1 MSTPK
6 IKIENLP
13 QTLPLFPL
21 DGVLLLPGG
30 ELPLNIFEE
39 RYISMINDALRSD
52 RLIGIV
58 QSCDTKSI
66 QTGCV
71 GKISSFT
78 EKEDGRYHIN
88 LNGLCRFK
96 IKSEIKGVHAYRR
109 FSVEW
114 DTYLNDLHEN
124 ETHIDNKQTFFPLLQ
139 KYFQKNGMTC
149 NWKAVEQTPDKKL
162 VTVLSMI
169 CPFTSEEKQAL
180 LEALTPCDRAKTL
193 YTLLEMEAVLD
204 CGAKNDHSNKH

>member
-39 RYISMINDALRSD
+39 RYITMINDALRSD

-58 QSCDTKSI
+58 QSCDALSI

-78 EKEDGRYHIN
+78 EKEDGRYQIN

-96 IKSEIKGVHAYRR
+96 IQNEIKGVHAYRR

-114 DTYLNDLHEN
+114 DTYLNDLHDN
-124 ETHIDNKQTFFPLLQ
+124 ESHIDNKQTFLPHLQ
-139 KYFQKNGMTC
+139 SHR
-149 NWKAVEQTPDKKL
+149 DKHIL
-162 VTVLSMI
+162 QRQQRTH
-169 CPFTSEEKQAL
+169 
-180 LEALTPCDRAKTL
+180 R
-193 YTLLEMEAVLD
+193 
-204 CGAKNDHSNKH
+204 NKIFNS